1 MVNNKWYT
9 LKEASEY
16 LSRCGRQIIRYVE
29 DSRLK
34 GYQSGYRGR
43 WLFDIKD
50 LDSFVMFQLPYK
62 RLTKPQK
69 RTLKDS

>member
-1 MVNNKWYT
+1 MGNKKWYT
-9 LKEASEY
+9 LNEASQY
-16 LSRCGRQIIRYVE
+16 LSRCGRQVIRYVE

-50 LDSFVMFQLPYK
+50 LDAFVMFQLPYK
-62 RLTKPQK
+62 KLTKPQK
-69 RTLKDS
+69 RTLKES